1 MSTPHEVETE
11 VLVVGAGPSGAT
23 AAALLA
29 TYGIDCMAINKHA
42 SVANSPRAHITNQR
56 ALEVFRDLG
65 IEDQV
70 TGWATPQSQM
80 GEHVFATSL
89 SGEELGRLRTWYT
102 HPPLPG

>member
-42 SVANSPRAHITNQR
+42 SVANSGSPDASVGVLASR
-56 ALEVFRDLG
+56 
-65 IEDQV
+65 
-70 TGWATPQSQM
+70 
-80 GEHVFATSL
+80 
-89 SGEELGRLRTWYT
+89 
-102 HPPLPG
+102 